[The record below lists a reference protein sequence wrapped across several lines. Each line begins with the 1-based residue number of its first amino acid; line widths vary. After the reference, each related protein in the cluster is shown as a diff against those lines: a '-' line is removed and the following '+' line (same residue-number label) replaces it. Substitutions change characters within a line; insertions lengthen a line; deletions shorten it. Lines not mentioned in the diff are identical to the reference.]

1 MGAPALLLGAFI
13 FQLSGGAAAFTCA
26 DGRKSLDDAKVNDD
40 FCDCADGSDEPAT
53 PACSG
58 TAGGG
63 MGFLC
68 ANAGHVSKR
77 VFSSRV
83 NDGICDCCDVKR
95 HSLHRHSLDR
105 L

>member
-13 FQLSGGAAAFTCA
+13 FQLSGGAAAFTCG

-63 MGFLC
+63 VGFLC
-68 ANAGHVSKR
+68 TNAGHVSKR